1 MESVSSLFSDQSSL
15 SSVPSDFNEH
25 EAEQIVEVYQPRNNQ
40 DLTKDI
46 LSSFL
51 RFLPAEGR
59 TTLANFIVNTGNNH
73 ESLYSLSQHLKN
85 AILIPMRA
93 RGATPSISPS
103 PFDDE
108 EEIGNVAA
116 TMDESG
122 SRKDQ
127 TLLKKLCLERDNY
140 RCMATGI
147 IDSDAGTQENPGPKA
162 PTNLCHIIPFSLGKW
177 NKSTEHQIAQVW
189 ATLGKLFPAIGLGP
203 GEVND
208 PKNLMT
214 LWDSAHSAFAAFSLA
229 FEPTGEPNQYRMLM
243 LGERHTVLLLHLPAP
258 QGGPNGPRLVTF
270 DRHGGTTIDLPSPAL
285 LQMHAALAKVL
296 HASGMAKYMEDLVR
310 DGDEIGC
317 LAPSGRSNLSDLL
330 LLKMLG
336 SRCEAVN

>member
-1 MESVSSLFSDQSSL
+1 MESISSLFSDQSSL

-25 EAEQIVEVYQPRNNQ
+25 EAEQIVEVYRPRNNQ

-93 RGATPSISPS
+93 RGATPSITHS

-108 EEIGNVAA
+108 EEIENVVA

-127 TLLKKLCLERDNY
+127 TLLKKLCLERDDY

-147 IDSDAGTQENPGPKA
+147 IDNDAGTRETFGPKA

-177 NKSTEHQIAQVW
+177 NKS
-189 ATLGKLFPAIGLGP
+189 
-203 GEVND
+203 ND
-208 PKNLMT
+208 
-214 LWDSAHSAFAAFSLA
+214 AHARRTAYCLTS
-229 FEPTGEPNQYRMLM
+229 P
-243 LGERHTVLLLHLPAP
+243 LPAS

-270 DRHGGTTIDLPSPAL
+270 ERHGGTTIDLPSPAL